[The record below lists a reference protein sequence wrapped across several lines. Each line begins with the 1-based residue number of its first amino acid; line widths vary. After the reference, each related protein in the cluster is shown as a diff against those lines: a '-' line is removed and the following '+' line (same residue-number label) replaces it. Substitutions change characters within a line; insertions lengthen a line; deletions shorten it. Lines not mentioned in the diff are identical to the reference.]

1 MQEPILPQPEHEP
14 GAGRGSRPP
23 PQWPVGLGRIFLA
36 FLRLGGTAF
45 GGGTAGWLY
54 REIVLKRRWIDDATF
69 LALLAVVQVMPG
81 SNGVNLTVLIGREL
95 HGAAGAAAALLGL
108 LTAPFAIVMAIGTV
122 YGGVGEH
129 AVIAA
134 MLDGVAAMVIGLNF
148 ATGLGS
154 LARGTT
160 DPAAWLIAAATV
172 VAIGVLR
179 WPLLPVVAGL
189 MPVSV
194 ALALVRRRRP

>member
-1 MQEPILPQPEHEP
+1 LSQAEHES
-14 GAGRGSRPP
+14 AAARGSRLAAPH
-23 PQWPVGLGRIFLA
+23 PVGLGRIFLA

-54 REIVLKRRWIDDATF
+54 REIVLRRRWIDDATF
-69 LALLAVVQVMPG
+69 LGLLAMVQIMPG

-95 HGAAGAAAALLGL
+95 HGVAGAAAALIGL

-122 YGGVGEH
+122 YGGLGEH
-129 AVIAA
+129 AVIAQ
-134 MLDGVAAMVIGLNF
+134 MLDGVAAMVIGLTF

-154 LARGTT
+154 LARSTT
-160 DPAAWLIAAATV
+160 DPAAWLIASATV

-179 WPLLPVVAGL
+179 WPLLPVVAA
-189 MPVSV
+189 MIPVSI
-194 ALALVRRRRP
+194 ALALVRRHRR